1 MHKEQAHN
9 VYCKINMDTT
19 THTYMHQLLPVFAA
33 IQLLLSSVPARIC
46 STAHALGS
54 ILCFLMIPVILVAPE
69 GHQAFIPCLQSLP
82 AEGLPDCREGWSVL
96 WVMLLA
102 MVHYQA
108 QLLRTALWSVVRR
121 NTMCTQLKHTC
132 ACKLCAHTV

>member
-9 VYCKINMDTT
+9 VYCKMNMDTT

-33 IQLLLSSVPARIC
+33 IQFLSSILARIC
-46 STAHALGS
+46 PTTHALSS
-54 ILCFLMIPVILVAPE
+54 ILCLLLVPCILVAPE

-82 AEGLPDCREGWSVL
+82 AEGLPDCREGWPIL
-96 WVMLLA
+96 WVVLLA

-108 QLLRTALWSVVRR
+108 QLLRTALWSVVPR
-121 NTMCTQLKHTC
+121 NTICTHLKHTR